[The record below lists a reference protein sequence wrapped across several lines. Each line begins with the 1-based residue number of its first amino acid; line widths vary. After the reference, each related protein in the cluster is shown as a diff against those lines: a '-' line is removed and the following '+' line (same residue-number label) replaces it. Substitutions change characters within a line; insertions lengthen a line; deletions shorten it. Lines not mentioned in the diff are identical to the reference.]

1 MIQRTRCEAVNLCI
15 GSPILYL
22 VNDYP
27 ALILEPAILT
37 RTREVKVL
45 LPPCLVHLVVLP
57 RRPLVGDG
65 IGCLPVIVAVL
76 VMTGHGAARVLADV
90 RDAGVL

>member
-1 MIQRTRCEAVNLCI
+1 MIQRTRCKAVNLGI

-37 RTREVKVL
+37 RARKVEVL

-65 IGCLPVIVAVL
+65 VGYLSVVVTVL
-76 VMTGHGAARVLADV
+76 VATGLSAAWVLADV
-90 RDAGVL
+90 RNAGVL